1 MMVKYVWLIPLFP
14 LIGFTINGLFGVKYI
29 KNRAHW
35 IAVPALGL
43 AWLFSILVFLDVL
56 HGHVGEVNLWDWIV
70 TPDVHVRVAFWVD
83 QLTAVMLM
91 VVTTL
96 SFFIHVYSIG
106 YMGHD
111 PGYPRYFTY
120 LNMFV
125 FFMLILVLGSSYLLL
140 FVGWEGVGLCSY
152 LLIGFWYERESAWKA
167 GMKAFI
173 TNRVGD
179 AFFVMGMFILW
190 YYLGSLDFAEVFEK
204 AHHLSPEIV
213 TIATLC
219 LFMGATGKSAQ
230 IPLYV
235 WLPDAMEG
243 PTPVSALIHA
253 ATMVTSG
260 VYMVARSNVLYNMA
274 PFSLE
279 VVAVIGCLTAFFAG
293 TIGTSQFD
301 LKRVLA
307 YSTVSQLGYMFLG
320 CGVGA
325 YAAGVFHLMTH
336 AFFKGLLFLSAGS
349 VMHAMSD
356 VLDMRLMG
364 NLKKY
369 MPITA
374 ATFIVGGLAL
384 SGIPPFAGFWSKDEI
399 LHHAFVTGH
408 YTLWFL
414 GTLAAGVTAYYTF
427 RAIFMTFFGKER
439 IPEEIKHH
447 LHESPKVMT
456 IPLIVL
462 AIGSATVG
470 FFGLKSGH
478 GESFFAEFLA
488 PVIHAHGRHAEHAVE
503 HAASVPAS
511 VLIAISVAVGL
522 TGILIAYLVHMKK
535 VVDPSKLVKKTWL
548 VHRVLYRKYYVDEI
562 YFALFINRT
571 LDLAFVSW
579 KFDQWII
586 DGIVNGASWLTK
598 ALAWVTRYC
607 TEPFVV
613 DGAVN
618 GASYVVD
625 LTARVLRRLQTGVV
639 SNYMLFVAMG
649 LFGLF
654 SIYVFA
660 RFF

>member
-488 PVIHAHGRHAEHAVE
+488 PVIHAHGHHAEHAVE

-548 VHRVLYRKYYVDEI
+548 IHRVLYRKYYVDEI